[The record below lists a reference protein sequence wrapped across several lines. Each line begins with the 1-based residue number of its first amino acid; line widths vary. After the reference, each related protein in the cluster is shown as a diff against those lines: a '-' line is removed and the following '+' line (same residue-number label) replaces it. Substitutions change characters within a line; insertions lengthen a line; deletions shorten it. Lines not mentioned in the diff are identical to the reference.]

1 MAEKRGCKFCTTPCD
16 RFGSGEVCPSSSD
29 FLVEHDEARA
39 ESLEI
44 HEDEIDLSSFDF
56 DEENSSEISVD
67 SSNLDLI
74 PDCNLEDESD
84 SDGLEDEAT
93 QAYLNGEDS
102 DDEVV
107 EESYVKSRRETAK
120 GQVKHKH
127 DIQNKKSLEAKIATN
142 YRKAKKSVNSGDAK
156 TAAIKATE
164 ARKSLRKLE
173 AHQQKRENS
182 HRKAKKT

>member
-1 MAEKRGCKFCTTPCD
+1 MAEKHGCKFCTTPCD
-16 RFGSGEVCPSSSD
+16 RFGSGEVCPPHSK
-29 FLVEHDEARA
+29 FLVEHDEAKA

-44 HEDEIDLSSFDF
+44 HEGEIDLSSFDF
-56 DEENSSEISVD
+56 GEEDSFEPPVD

-74 PDCNLEDESD
+74 PDCNTEDELD
-84 SDGLEDEAT
+84 TDGLEDEAV

-107 EESYVKSRRETAK
+107 EESYVKSMRETAK

-127 DIQNKKSLEAKIATN
+127 DLQNKQSLEAKVATN

-156 TAAIKATE
+156 VAAIKVNE
-164 ARKSLRKLE
+164 ARKSLKKLE
-173 AHQQKRENS
+173 ARQQKRESS